1 MIDARIAILG
11 AGAWGTAL
19 GVTLARAGRRV
30 TLCARRPEQRERLAA
45 DRENSTYLP
54 GIELPQALA
63 LTSDWTAAVGGSQV
77 VVVAIPSSFVREMLA
92 PLSTAFGHDTTV
104 ISATKGIEELSLKT
118 MTQAL
123 AELLPQCGSIAAL
136 SGPGFAA
143 EVARGMPGALVAA
156 ARDEQVAG
164 VVQRLLTVPYLRVYR
179 STDVLGVELGGAV
192 KNVIAIAAGISDGLV
207 LGSSARAALIT
218 RGLQRGSVLAAAADC
233 HRHGQ
238 RPAGQL
244 RVVVLAERM
253 PEDPARAH
261 VQHAVQVQLAF
272 PGHDLG
278 AVAVPLPVDALR
290 GELAPGQVRCPPP
303 APVAIG
309 ISDTS
314 LLHHVI
320 PSTFGFFLRRVKKA
334 ACVSKAKRRQA
345 ELPADREKERAELHI
360 EDRVLGLP
368 T

>member
-92 PLSTAFGHDTTV
+92 PLSTAFGRDTTV

-164 VVQRLLTVPYLRVYR
+164 VVQRLLTVPFLRVYR

-218 RGLQRGSVLAAAADC
+218 RGLAEMMRLGTAMGGRRDTLAGLSGLGDLILTCTGELSRNRSYGLRIGNGS
-233 HRHGQ
+233 
-238 RPAGQL
+238 AGEQTAREGTQIAEGAVNARL
-244 RVVVLAERM
+244 VRELAEKWG
-253 PEDPARAH
+253 
-261 VQHAVQVQLAF
+261 V
-272 PGHDLG
+272 
-278 AVAVPLPVDALR
+278 
-290 GELAPGQVRCPPP
+290 
-303 APVAIG
+303 
-309 ISDTS
+309 
-314 LLHHVI
+314 
-320 PSTFGFFLRRVKKA
+320 
-334 ACVSKAKRRQA
+334 
-345 ELPADREKERAELHI
+345 ELPIVAAVCRCLYEDQPPQAMVEGLFSRELKAEF
-360 EDRVLGLP
+360 
-368 T
+368 